1 MIKPKIEKLIIKYI
15 TRSASASDLNTLSQW
30 IKEPNNKQKFKDYVQ
45 MHYGITYNLNNPD
58 SQKALEHL
66 ISSIRKKQSWL
77 NKFKTDS
84 FFKYA
89 VAAAIVVGVLITSY
103 FYNDNKFITPIEDT
117 TPIIVKNQIVP
128 GTDKAAL
135 TLENGESIS
144 LEKGSNY
151 KTVNASSNGE
161 EIVYSDL
168 INKSDKLVFNTL
180 TVPRGGQFF
189 IKLSDETEVWLNS
202 ETQLKYPVN
211 FIEGETRQVELV
223 YGEAYFD
230 VSPSTEHKGSRFKVF
245 NQSQEVEVLGTEFNI
260 KAYKDELKIFTTLV
274 EGKVSVDGH
283 GKKHYLVPNQQ
294 SVLNINNNV
303 IDINKVN
310 VYNEVSWKDGV
321 FIFKNKSLNEIMKV
335 LSRWYDTDFVF
346 EDKEMANITFN
357 GKLYKNQSIE
367 EILNFIN
374 INNYKINNKII
385 IFK

>member
-1 MIKPKIEKLIIKYI
+1 MEFKLIIK
-15 TRSASASDLNTLSQW
+15 
-30 IKEPNNKQKFKDYVQ
+30 K
-45 MHYGITYNLNNPD
+45 LNNNL
-58 SQKALEHL
+58 SKEEGIIFAKWYNESNQHRHYFKNVKANYQNDPFQVDIEKGWLEL
-66 ISSIRKKQSWL
+66 ERKINPIKLKNNYW
-77 NKFKTDS
+77 
-84 FFKYA
+84 KYA
-89 VAAAIVVGVLITSY
+89 VAASVILLIAASVVFNQLNKDSIVA
-103 FYNDNKFITPIEDT
+103 E
-117 TPIIVKNQIVP
+117 PIIVNNNIKS
-128 GTDKAAL
+128 GSDKATL
-135 TLENGESIS
+135 TLEDGSVIT
-144 LEKGSNY
+144 LEKGQNY
-151 KTVNASSNGE
+151 VDDNLNSNGE
-161 EIVYSDL
+161 DLVYKANDVKTEITY
-168 INKSDKLVFNTL
+168 NYL
-180 TVPRGGQFF
+180 TIPRGGQFHL
-189 IKLSDETEVWLNS
+189 ILSDETEVWLNS